1 MQPARP
7 FTAVLTALAT
17 LTAALTAALPA
28 AAQNPLLDPPDTSTG
43 RRSTAPSVLEQERAR
58 SYGNQV
64 GPELRERER
73 LDALG
78 RLDPI
83 ERRETEELRRSLYR
97 QEQTARPLPPLAPT
111 DRQLDSTLRPEPLP
125 GTGYPPPRLG
135 RGGAT
140 LERSLSRTPPRKPP
154 PPPDR

>member
-1 MQPARP
+1 MKPAP
-7 FTAVLTALAT
+7 SLIAVLAALM
-17 LTAALTAALPA
+17 ALTAALPA
-28 AAQNPLLDPPDTSTG
+28 AAQNPLLDPPGTSTG
-43 RRSTAPSVLEQERAR
+43 RRPAAPSVLEQERAR
-58 SYGNQV
+58 SYRNQV
-64 GPELRERER
+64 GPDLRERER

-83 ERRETEELRRSLYR
+83 ERRETDELRRSLYR
-97 QEQTARPLPPLAPT
+97 QDQAVRPPPPLAPT

-140 LERSLSRTPPRKPP
+140 LERSLSRTPPRKPSP
-154 PPPDR
+154 PPER